1 LSPALSHLEHEFE
14 GECDLTIHVWD
25 GEAAGAPS
33 NSLLASY
40 LQTLYRDW
48 TGNCGRRG
56 ELRGFYSPTVPAFYM
71 PGPDVLNL
79 VDAANGKAFF
89 LKRDGSPLPYWEVGS
104 PFRAILHSWLSAAGL
119 QFVHGGAVGDSGSGV
134 LLAGRG
140 GSGKST
146 TTLLCLNDG
155 MDYAGDD
162 YCAVDCNAPIY
173 IHSLYNT
180 AKLLPRDLE
189 RFPELHKRIW
199 NPQSLVENSPDKA
212 TFFLSDLAPERMSSG
227 FTLRALLIP
236 RVSGERDTYLTPCG
250 PAAALAAIA
259 PSTVAQLPSAGQ
271 ADMDRMAELASKLP
285 AHILHLG
292 SDLAQIPDVV
302 RSALH

>member
-1 LSPALSHLEHEFE
+1 
-14 GECDLTIHVWD
+14 
-25 GEAAGAPS
+25 
-33 NSLLASY
+33 
-40 LQTLYRDW
+40 
-48 TGNCGRRG
+48 
-56 ELRGFYSPTVPAFYM
+56 
-71 PGPDVLNL
+71 
-79 VDAANGKAFF
+79 
-89 LKRDGSPLPYWEVGS
+89 
-104 PFRAILHSWLSAAGL
+104 
-119 QFVHGGAVGDSGSGV
+119 V